1 MSPAICSSLSVY
13 VFLWY
18 LEGFLDMNA
27 WRNRVRKAINKYRT
41 FATKLGYKVNQV
53 GVDFMNAC
61 LLCLRTFLFRH
72 QMPKSS
78 AERARTGS

>member
-1 MSPAICSSLSVY
+1 
-13 VFLWY
+13 
-18 LEGFLDMNA
+18 MNA
-27 WRNRVRKAINKYRT
+27 WRNRVRKARNKYRT

-61 LLCLRTFLFRH
+61 LFGSRTFLFRH

-78 AERARTGS
+78 VERARTG

>member
-1 MSPAICSSLSVY
+1 
-13 VFLWY
+13 
-18 LEGFLDMNA
+18 MNA

-61 LLCLRTFLFRH
+61 LFGLRTFLFRH

-78 AERARTGS
+78 VERARTG